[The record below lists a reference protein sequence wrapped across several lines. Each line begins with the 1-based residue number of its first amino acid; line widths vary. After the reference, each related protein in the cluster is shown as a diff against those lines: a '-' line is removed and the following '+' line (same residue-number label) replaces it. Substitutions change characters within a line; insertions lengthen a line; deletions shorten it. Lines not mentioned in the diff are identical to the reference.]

1 MQPVVRAL
9 EILRAI
15 AHHGDGMTIGDIHS
29 TLGIPLGS
37 AHRLLAVLTEQEFV
51 TRSPIN
57 RRYFLGPAARQLTEQ
72 NNRLTSTL
80 TAPHPAVVAAA
91 AESGETVFL
100 SELVGSQVV
109 CISLIESKHPLRLFV
124 RIGQEMP
131 LHAAASAR
139 ALLADLDTGTA
150 RALLADRPLTSFTSD
165 TPATPDAVIEHL
177 AVVRARGYDV
187 CDDELDRG
195 VWAVAAP
202 IRTSIG
208 TTCASLTL
216 AAAADRMR
224 DPVARAGAIHL
235 VLTTAARL
243 SAELGYISRF
253 PSSPSVP
260 QMDQPDKP
268 RPNRPASEED
278 HDPR

>member
-9 EILRAI
+9 EMLRTLAR
-15 AHHGDGMTIGDIHS
+15 HGDGMSMKDLHE
-29 TLGIPLGS
+29 TLDIPLGS
-37 AHRLLAVLTEQEFV
+37 AHRLLAVLAEQEFV
-51 TRSPIN
+51 TRSPVN
-57 RRYFLGPAARQLTEQ
+57 RRYFLGPAARQLAEQ
-72 NNRLTSTL
+72 NSRRTSTL
-80 TAPHPAVVAAA
+80 VAPHPAVLAAA

-100 SELVGSQVV
+100 AELVGNRVV
-109 CISLIESKHPLRLFV
+109 CIALIESVHPLRLFV

-139 ALLADLDTGTA
+139 ALLADMDTDIV
-150 RALLADRPLTSFTSD
+150 RALLAERPLTAFTPD

-202 IRTSIG
+202 VRSSTG
-208 TTCASLTL
+208 TTCASITL

-224 DPVARAGAIHL
+224 DPVARARATHL
-235 VLTTAARL
+235 VLATAARL
-243 SAELGYISRF
+243 SAELGYSSEF
-253 PSSPSVP
+253 TPSPLIVDA
-260 QMDQPDKP
+260 DQTDSTATYRGTP
-268 RPNRPASEED
+268 
-278 HDPR
+278 